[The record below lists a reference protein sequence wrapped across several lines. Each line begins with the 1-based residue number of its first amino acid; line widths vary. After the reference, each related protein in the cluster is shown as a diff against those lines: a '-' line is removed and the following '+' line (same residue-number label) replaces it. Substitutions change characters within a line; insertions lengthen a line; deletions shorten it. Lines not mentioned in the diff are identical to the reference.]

1 MSLSKEFKRSS
12 TFIDLD
18 DSDGKEKGE
27 TRLFELNEFLSNA
40 SDRDRS
46 FAFDSENARN
56 FDVDNVK
63 NAKQGVK
70 ELMADAI
77 LKAKS
82 LAIEIKENA
91 YKEGHK
97 TGSEEGFQTA
107 YQKGENSAK
116 EEFVPLLQ
124 TINSIIRELSEYRTI
139 MYPKVETE
147 MIEMI
152 TGLTKKVL
160 HHEISTNEDSVKQMI
175 LLAINSV
182 LDKENMTIR
191 INPSDKAHAEKFY
204 PELKNL
210 YSEIKNITFEE
221 QPGIKKGGCEIN
233 TNFGTIGAQ
242 VDQLDSQIDE
252 ILKLTPAIPTV
263 SSDSKPL
270 PDKILT
276 TDTKA
281 NDESSSG
288 ETPTPES
295 DTKANDEPSSGES
308 PTPES
313 DTKANDEPSS
323 GESPTLESDT
333 KANDGSVSGETPMSD
348 KPPKDTPN
356 KEG

>member
-1 MSLSKEFKRSS
+1 MMIKFHLEAQMSLSSEFKPSS
-12 TFIDLD
+12 TFIDLEN
-18 DSDGKEKGE
+18 SDEKEKGE
-27 TRLFELNEFLSNA
+27 TRLFELNEFSSNV

-46 FAFDSENARN
+46 FSFDSETARN
-56 FDVDNVK
+56 FDIGNVK
-63 NAKQGVK
+63 KAKQGVK

-77 LKAKS
+77 SKAKS
-82 LAIEIKENA
+82 SAIEIKENA

-97 TGSEEGFQTA
+97 TGFEEGFQTA

-124 TINSIIRELSEYRTI
+124 TINSMIRELSEYRAM

-147 MIEMI
+147 MVEMI

-191 INPSDKAHAEKFY
+191 INPSDKVHAEKFY

-221 QPGIKKGGCEIN
+221 QPGIEKGGCEIN

-242 VDQLDSQIDE
+242 VDQLESQIDQ

-263 SSDSKPL
+263 SSDSKSQPE
-270 PDKILT
+270 KKST

-281 NDESSSG
+281 NDESVSG
-288 ETPTPES
+288 ETPVPEN
-295 DTKANDEPSSGES
+295 DTKANDESVSDE
-308 PTPES
+308 TPVPEN
-313 DTKANDEPSS
+313 DTKANDE
-323 GESPTLESDT
+323 
-333 KANDGSVSGETPMSD
+333 SVSGETPISD
-348 KPPKDTPN
+348 KPPQDTPN
-356 KEG
+356 